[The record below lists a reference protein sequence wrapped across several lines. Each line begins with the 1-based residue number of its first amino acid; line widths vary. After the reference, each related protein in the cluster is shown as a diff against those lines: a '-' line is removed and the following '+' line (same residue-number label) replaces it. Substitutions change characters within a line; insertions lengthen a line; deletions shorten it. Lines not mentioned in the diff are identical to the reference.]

1 MMLLN
6 KALLIA
12 SIAMLLNGCNQDD
25 PTAPSTAA
33 EPPKTEVELLNEQV
47 WEDNRVYVSK
57 DNYILTK
64 EANGT
69 IPGVMKPC
77 FVVNSAKEWPREDLS
92 NADSYELPRVDFRWN
107 NGKHDAYSVMTEKQ
121 IYEARDKIWSIKTDG
136 SDLRLVTDFLDVV
149 PMNKQHEAV
158 PIRMMRRSPNNRYL
172 AWSDSVNKVIF
183 DVQTQKSTLLG
194 TDLGHS
200 QFLWAEDSSYLY
212 FEDRAQYWKYDV
224 TTGETTQMDDDFHF
238 SEVGVIHGGKRYVV
252 SDFGVGVYDEKS
264 DERLYG
270 VSIYPKELQEQKKE
284 QGYLVVTREHSF
296 KYELKNRS
304 ISPDGKYAWGESNEY
319 RFFINTETQEVNSE
333 RKDPRKKSQYRFFD
347 VLGLN
352 ANYVRSASAG
362 SARQYQLTPEKKLF
376 EQSQHWGQIC
386 SGHSATLSW
395 LYNGFANDGAFI
407 KEDK

>member
-6 KALLIA
+6 KAQLIT
-12 SIAMLLNGCNQDD
+12 SIAILLNGCNQDAS
-25 PTAPSTAA
+25 TAPSTAA
-33 EPPKTEVELLNEQV
+33 EPPKTEVELLNEQA

-77 FVVNSAKEWPREDLS
+77 FVVNSAKEWSREDLS
-92 NADSYELPRVDFRWN
+92 NADSYDLPRVDFRWD
-107 NGKHDAYSVMTEKQ
+107 NGEFTNASSDEKA

-136 SDLRLVTDFLDVV
+136 TDLRLVTDFLDVV
-149 PMNKQHEAV
+149 PPRAHNRTVVVK
-158 PIRMMRRSPNNRYL
+158 MMRRSPNNRYL
-172 AWSDSVNKVIF
+172 AWSNNVEKVIF
-183 DVQTQKSTLLG
+183 DLKTQESIVLG
-194 TDLGHS
+194 DDLGHS

-238 SEVGVIHGGKRYVV
+238 SEVGVIYGGKRYVV
-252 SDFGVGVYDEKS
+252 SDFGVVIYDELT
-264 DERLYG
+264 DERLESFGYP
-270 VSIYPKELQEQKKE
+270 SKEDEIYPRFIKDDKFRKAF
-284 QGYLVVTREHSF
+284 HMKS
-296 KYELKNRS
+296 RS
-304 ISPDGKYAWGESNEY
+304 ISPDGKYAWGESAQY

-333 RKDPRKKSQYRFFD
+333 RIVRSEVGKYQYFEQ
-347 VLGLN
+347 LGLN
-352 ANYVRSASAG
+352 ANYVRDGAG
-362 SARQYQLTPEKKLF
+362 GVIFLKLN
-376 EQSQHWGQIC
+376 EDKTVPKEEWVNWPQVC

-395 LYNGFANDGAFI
+395 LYNGFANNGAFI

>member
-1 MMLLN
+1 MRLN
-6 KALLIA
+6 HKILIA
-12 SIAMLLNGCNQDD
+12 SALIFLNGCNPQHS
-25 PTAPSTAA
+25 APETTVV
-33 EPPKTEVELLNEQV
+33 ELPKTEVELLNEQA

-69 IPGVMKPC
+69 IPGIMKPC
-77 FVVNSAKEWPREDLS
+77 FVVNSAKAWPREDLS
-92 NADSYELPRVDFRWN
+92 NADSYDLPRVDFRWN
-107 NGKHDAYSVMTEKQ
+107 NGKFVSASASEKA
-121 IYEARDKIWSIKTDG
+121 IYESYDKVWSIKTDG
-136 SDLRLVTDFLDVV
+136 TDLRLVTDDFSGD
-149 PMNKQHEAV
+149 
-158 PIRMMRRSPNNRYL
+158 IRIMRRSPNNRYL
-172 AWSDSVNKVIF
+172 AYSYGSRISGGTDKVVF

-194 TDLGHS
+194 KDLGHS

-212 FEDRAQYWKYDV
+212 FEDRAKYWKYDV

-252 SDFGVGVYDEKS
+252 SDYGVVIYDELT
-264 DERLYG
+264 DERLESFGYP
-270 VSIYPKELQEQKKE
+270 SKEDEIYPRFIKDDKFRKAF
-284 QGYLVVTREHSF
+284 HMKS
-296 KYELKNRS
+296 RS

-319 RFFINTETQEVNSE
+319 RFFINTETQEVKSE
-333 RKDPRKKSQYRFFD
+333 TIDPKKKSQYRFFD

-352 ANYVRSASAG
+352 ADYVRSASAG

-407 KEDK
+407 KEDKS

>member
-6 KALLIA
+6 KALLIT
-12 SIAMLLNGCNQDD
+12 SIAILLNGCNQDAS
-25 PTAPSTAA
+25 TAPNTVA
-33 EPPKTEVELLNEQV
+33 EPSKTEVELLNEQV
-47 WEDNRVYVSK
+47 WEDDRVYVSK

-69 IPGVMKPC
+69 IPDVMKPC

-92 NADSYELPRVDFRWN
+92 NADSYDLPRVDFRWN
-107 NGKHDAYSVMTEKQ
+107 NGKFVSASASEKA
-121 IYEARDKIWSIKTDG
+121 IYESYDKVWSIKTDG
-136 SDLRLVTDFLDVV
+136 TDLRLVTDDFSGD
-149 PMNKQHEAV
+149 
-158 PIRMMRRSPNNRYL
+158 IRIMRRSPNNRYL
-172 AWSDSVNKVIF
+172 AYSYGSRTSGGTDKVVF
-183 DVQTQKSTLLG
+183 DLKTQKFTLLG

-212 FEDRAQYWKYDV
+212 FEDRAKYWKYDV
-224 TTGETTQMDDDFHF
+224 KTGETIQMDDDFHF

-252 SDFGVGVYDEKS
+252 SDFGVVIYDELT
-264 DERLYG
+264 DERLESFGYP
-270 VSIYPKELQEQKKE
+270 SKEDEIYPRFIKDDKFRKAF
-284 QGYLVVTREHSF
+284 HMKS
-296 KYELKNRS
+296 RS
-304 ISPDGKYAWGESNEY
+304 ISPDGKYAWGESAQY

-407 KEDK
+407 KEEK

>member
-1 MMLLN
+1 MNIKYLWL
-6 KALLIA
+6 ALVGFIILI
-12 SIAMLLNGCNQDD
+12 GCNKKDSALQ
-25 PTAPSTAA
+25 TSVVA
-33 EPPKTEVELLNEQV
+33 PPKTEVELLNEQA

-92 NADSYELPRVDFRWN
+92 NADSYDLPRVDFRWN

-172 AWSDSVNKVIF
+172 AWSNNVEKVIF
-183 DVQTQKSTLLG
+183 DLKTQESIVLG
-194 TDLGHS
+194 DDLGHS

-212 FEDRAQYWKYDV
+212 FEDRAKYWKYDV

-252 SDFGVGVYDEKS
+252 SDYGLTIFNEVTGK
-264 DERLYG
+264 RLYG
-270 VSIYPKELQEQKKE
+270 IALGTEKENQLARKHISAAYDKK
-284 QGYLVVTREHSF
+284 Y
-296 KYELKNRS
+296 YLKNKS
-304 ISPDGKYAWGESNEY
+304 ISPDGKYAWGESAQY

-333 RKDPRKKSQYRFFD
+333 KIVRSEVGKYQYFEQ
-347 VLGLN
+347 LGLN
-352 ANYVRSASAG
+352 ANYVRDG
-362 SARQYQLTPEKKLF
+362 VGGVIFLKLN
-376 EQSQHWGQIC
+376 EDKTVPKDEWINWPQVC

-395 LYNGFANDGAFI
+395 LYNGFANNGAFI

>member
-1 MMLLN
+1 MRLN
-6 KALLIA
+6 HKILITSA
-12 SIAMLLNGCNQDD
+12 FVFLNGCNPQH
-25 PTAPSTAA
+25 STQETTVISA
-33 EPPKTEVELLNEQV
+33 PKTEVELLNEQE

-92 NADSYELPRVDFRWN
+92 NADSYDLPRVDFRWN
-107 NGKHDAYSVMTEKQ
+107 NGKFVSASASEKA
-121 IYEARDKIWSIKTDG
+121 IYESYDKVWSIKTDG
-136 SDLRLVTDFLDVV
+136 TDLRLVTDDFSGD
-149 PMNKQHEAV
+149 
-158 PIRMMRRSPNNRYL
+158 IRIIRRSPNNRYL
-172 AWSDSVNKVIF
+172 AYSYGSRTSGGTDKVVF

-224 TTGETTQMDDDFHF
+224 TTGKTTQMDDDFHF
-238 SEVGVIHGGKRYVV
+238 SEVGVIYGGKRYVV
-252 SDFGVGVYDEKS
+252 AELGVSVYDEATGR
-264 DERLYG
+264 ELYG
-270 VSIYPKELQEQKKE
+270 VSVLPIELEKRD
-284 QGYLVVTREHSF
+284 YLNINHERKMRYV
-296 KYELKNRS
+296 LKNRS
-304 ISPDGKYAWGESNEY
+304 ISPDGKYAWGESAQY
-319 RFFINTETQEVNSE
+319 RYFINTETQEVNSE

-362 SARQYQLTPEKKLF
+362 SARQYQLTSEKKLF
-376 EQSQHWGQIC
+376 EQSQHWPQIC

-395 LYNGFANDGAFI
+395 LYNGFANNGAFI

>member
-6 KALLIA
+6 KAQLIT
-12 SIAMLLNGCNQDD
+12 SIAILLNGCNQDAS
-25 PTAPSTAA
+25 TAPSTAA

-107 NGKHDAYSVMTEKQ
+107 NGKFVSASASEKA
-121 IYEARDKIWSIKTDG
+121 IYESYDKVWSIKTDG
-136 SDLRLVTDFLDVV
+136 TDLRLVTDDFSGD
-149 PMNKQHEAV
+149 
-158 PIRMMRRSPNNRYL
+158 IRIMRRSPNNQYL
-172 AWSDSVNKVIF
+172 AYSYGSRTSGGTDKVVF
-183 DVQTQKSTLLG
+183 DLKTQKSTLLG

-212 FEDRAQYWKYDV
+212 FEDRAKYWKYDV

-238 SEVGVIHGGKRYVV
+238 SEVGVIYGGKRYVV
-252 SDFGVGVYDEKS
+252 SDYGLTIFNEVTGK
-264 DERLYG
+264 RLYG
-270 VSIYPKELQEQKKE
+270 IALGTEKENQLARKHISAAYDKK
-284 QGYLVVTREHSF
+284 Y
-296 KYELKNRS
+296 YLKNKS

-319 RFFINTETQEVNSE
+319 RFFINTETQEINSE

-362 SARQYQLTPEKKLF
+362 SARQYKLTLEKKLF

>member
-1 MMLLN
+1 MNIKYLWL
-6 KALLIA
+6 ALVGFIILI
-12 SIAMLLNGCNQDD
+12 GCNKKDSALQ
-25 PTAPSTAA
+25 TSAA
-33 EPPKTEVELLNEQV
+33 EPPKTEVELLNEQA

-69 IPGVMKPC
+69 IPGIMKPC

-92 NADSYELPRVDFRWN
+92 NVDSYDLPRVDFRWN
-107 NGKHDAYSVMTEKQ
+107 NGKFVSASASEKA
-121 IYEARDKIWSIKTDG
+121 IYESYDKVWSVKTDG
-136 SDLRLVTDFLDVV
+136 TDLRLVTDDFSGD
-149 PMNKQHEAV
+149 
-158 PIRMMRRSPNNRYL
+158 IRIMRRSPNNRYL
-172 AWSDSVNKVIF
+172 AYSYGSRTSGGTDKVVF

-212 FEDRAQYWKYDV
+212 FEDRAKYWKYDV
-224 TTGETTQMDDDFHF
+224 TTGETILMDDDFHF
-238 SEVGVIHGGKRYVV
+238 SEVGVIYGGKRYVV
-252 SDFGVGVYDEKS
+252 AELGVSVYDEATGR
-264 DERLYG
+264 ELYG
-270 VSIYPKELQEQKKE
+270 VSVLPIELEKRD
-284 QGYLVVTREHSF
+284 YLNINHERKMRYV
-296 KYELKNRS
+296 LKNRS

-333 RKDPRKKSQYRFFD
+333 RIVRSEVGQYQYFEQ
-347 VLGLN
+347 LGLN
-352 ANYVRSASAG
+352 ANYVRDGAG
-362 SARQYQLTPEKKLF
+362 GVIFLKLN
-376 EQSQHWGQIC
+376 EDKTVPKDEWVNWPQIC